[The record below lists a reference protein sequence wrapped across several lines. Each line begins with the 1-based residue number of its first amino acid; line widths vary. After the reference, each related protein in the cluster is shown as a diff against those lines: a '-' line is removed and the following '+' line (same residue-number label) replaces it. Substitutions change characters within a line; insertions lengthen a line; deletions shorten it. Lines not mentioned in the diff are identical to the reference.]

1 MLTEE
6 QKRGERVQGKKK
18 KEELT
23 PEEYRQ
29 QARDEIS
36 EVKAEW
42 KVFLRTG
49 IIMFAALVAII
60 IACIAWFVSNNKVT
74 ISGTKVQ
81 SAGSEFELAA
91 AAKPDSESS
100 TGAYDNLLDVQPGT
114 ETSIGSQKFLATD
127 GSHTSITWAITDDSN
142 MNNNNPEDGIE
153 PGASGQMTFYIIS
166 QKDGPLSVTLDLTLT
181 GYTGEET
188 AETLSDLQKANE
200 KAQQL
205 LKGHVLLFAGY
216 DSAANSYKGW
226 ISEDADPWSMTL
238 DYERERGVLSRAE
251 NGKLTWSVQNAEKG
265 TAYPVTIY
273 WVWPEMLGSY
283 LVKDQSSIGKRP
295 ILFPEDW
302 NESSNHLTELPKAL
316 FTTMCKTDDKD
327 NNRYFYW
334 KESEDF
340 NFKGTVTEKKLN
352 QMRTNFNPVMY
363 GTLAVYYNQA
373 DEYLGS
379 NVRFVKLKLDAQ

>member
-1 MLTEE
+1 M
-6 QKRGERVQGKKK
+6 QGKKK

-100 TGAYDNLLDVQPGT
+100 AGVYDNLLDVQAGT
-114 ETSIGSQKFLATD
+114 ETSIGNKKFLATD
-127 GSHTSITWAITDDSN
+127 GSHTSITWAITGDSN

-153 PGASGQMTFYIIS
+153 PGASGKMTFYIIS

-188 AETLSDLQKANE
+188 AAKSSNLKEADT

-216 DSAANSYKGW
+216 DSAAHSYKGW
-226 ISEDADPWSMTL
+226 ISEDAGPWSMAL
-238 DYERERGVLSRAE
+238 YSGGGVLSRTE
-251 NGKLTWSVQNAEKG
+251 NGKLTWSVQDAKKD

-283 LVKDQSSIGKRP
+283 LVKDRSSIGKRP

-302 NESSNHLTELPKAL
+302 NESSKHLTELPETL
-316 FTTMCKTDDKD
+316 FTTMCSQKD
-327 NNRYFYW
+327 NRYFYW

-340 NFKGTVTEKKLN
+340 AGTEIAKKLS

>member
-1 MLTEE
+1 M
-6 QKRGERVQGKKK
+6 QRKKK

-60 IACIAWFVSNNKVT
+60 IVCIAWFVSNNKVT
-74 ISGTKVQ
+74 ISGTRVQ

-100 TGAYDNLLDVQPGT
+100 AGVYDKLLDVQRGT
-114 ETSIGSQKFLATD
+114 ETSIESQKFLATD

-142 MNNNNPEDGIE
+142 MNNNTEDGIE

-166 QKDGPLSVTLDLTLT
+166 QKNGPLSVTLDLMLT

-226 ISEDADPWSMTL
+226 ISEDAGPWSMTL
-238 DYERERGVLSRAE
+238 DSGGGVLSRTE
-251 NGKLTWSVQNAEKG
+251 NGKLTWSVQDAKKG
-265 TAYPVTIY
+265 RAYPVTIY

-283 LVKDQSSIGKRP
+283 LVKNQSSIGKRP
-295 ILFPEDW
+295 VLFPEDW
-302 NESSNHLTELPKAL
+302 NESSNHLTELPETL
-316 FTTMCKTDDKD
+316 FATMCNSED

-334 KESEDF
+334 KESKDF
-340 NFKGTVTEKKLN
+340 TETVKAEKLN

>member
-6 QKRGERVQGKKK
+6 QKRGERMQGKKK

-91 AAKPDSESS
+91 VAKTNSENSA
-100 TGAYDNLLDVQPGT
+100 GVYDNLLDVRPGT
-114 ETSIGSQKFLATD
+114 EISIGNKKFLATD

-142 MNNNNPEDGIE
+142 MNNNTKGGIE
-153 PGASGQMTFYIIS
+153 PGASGKMTFYIIS

-188 AETLSDLQKANE
+188 AAKSSSLKEANT

-226 ISEDADPWSMTL
+226 ISEDAGPWSMTL
-238 DYERERGVLSRAE
+238 DSEEVVLSRAE
-251 NGKLTWSVQNAEKG
+251 NGKLTWSVQNAKKD
-265 TAYPVTIY
+265 TAYPVTLY

-295 ILFPEDW
+295 VLFPEDW
-302 NESSNHLTELPKAL
+302 KDGSSHLTELPNTL
-316 FTTMCKTDDKD
+316 FTTMCNPED

-334 KESEDF
+334 KESKD
-340 NFKGTVTEKKLN
+340 FKGTVTKEKLN
-352 QMRTNFNPVMY
+352 QMRTDFNPVMY

>member
-1 MLTEE
+1 MMLTEE
-6 QKRGERVQGKKK
+6 QKRGERMQEKKK

-100 TGAYDNLLDVQPGT
+100 AGVYDKLLDVPEGT
-114 ETSIGSQKFLATD
+114 ETSIGDKKFLATD
-127 GSHTSITWAITDDSN
+127 GSHTSITWAITGDSN
-142 MNNNNPEDGIE
+142 MNNNNTEDGIE
-153 PGASGQMTFYIIS
+153 PGASGKMTFYIIS

-188 AETLSDLQKANE
+188 AATSLDLQKADT

-216 DSAANSYKGW
+216 DSDARSYKGW
-226 ISEDADPWSMTL
+226 ISEDAGPWSMPL
-238 DYERERGVLSRAE
+238 DYESGVLSRAE
-251 NGKLTWSVQNAEKG
+251 NGKLTWSVQNANKG

-302 NESSNHLTELPKAL
+302 NESSKHLTELPKAL
-316 FTTMCKTDDKD
+316 FTTMCKTDD
-327 NNRYFYW
+327 NRYFYW

-340 NFKGTVTEKKLN
+340 AGTVTDKKLS

-373 DEYLGS
+373 DEYIGS

>member
-1 MLTEE
+1 MMLTEE
-6 QKRGERVQGKKK
+6 QKRGERMQEKKK

-91 AAKPDSESS
+91 AAKTDSGSS
-100 TGAYDNLLDVQPGT
+100 AGVYDNLLDVHAGT
-114 ETSIGSQKFLATD
+114 ETSIGEQKFLATD

-142 MNNNNPEDGIE
+142 MNNNTKGGIE
-153 PGASGQMTFYIIS
+153 PGKMTFYIIS
-166 QKDGPLSVTLDLTLT
+166 HKEGPLSVTLDLTLT

-188 AETLSDLQKANE
+188 AATSSNLKKADT

-205 LKGHVLLFAGY
+205 LEGHVLLFAGY

-226 ISEDADPWSMTL
+226 ISEDAGLWSMTL
-238 DYERERGVLSRAE
+238 DSGRGVLSRAE
-251 NGKLTWSVQNAEKG
+251 NGKLTWSVQDAKKD
-265 TAYPVTIY
+265 TAYPVTLY

-295 ILFPEDW
+295 VLFPDDW
-302 NESSNHLTELPKAL
+302 EENSKHLTELPNTL
-316 FTTMCKTDDKD
+316 FTTMC
-327 NNRYFYW
+327 NSEGNRYFYW
-334 KESEDF
+334 KESEDVT
-340 NFKGTVTEKKLN
+340 GTVTANKLN

>member
-1 MLTEE
+1 M
-6 QKRGERVQGKKK
+6 QGKKK

-74 ISGTKVQ
+74 ISGTRVQ

-100 TGAYDNLLDVQPGT
+100 AGVYDKLLDVHAGT
-114 ETSIGSQKFLATD
+114 ETSIGNKTFLATD
-127 GSHTSITWAITDDSN
+127 GSHTSITWAITNDSN
-142 MNNNNPEDGIE
+142 MNNNNTEDGIK
-153 PGASGQMTFYIIS
+153 PGASGKMTFYIIS

-188 AETLSDLQKANE
+188 AATSLDLQKANE

-205 LKGHVLLFAGY
+205 LKGHFLLFAGY
-216 DSAANSYKGW
+216 DSAAYSYKGW
-226 ISEDADPWSMTL
+226 ISEDAGPWSMTL
-238 DYERERGVLSRAE
+238 DSEECVLSRNE
-251 NGKLTWSVQNAEKG
+251 NGKLTWSVQNAKKD

-302 NESSNHLTELPKAL
+302 KDDNLSHLTELPKAL

-327 NNRYFYW
+327 GNRYFYW
-334 KESEDF
+334 KESKDF
-340 NFKGTVTEKKLN
+340 AETVTKEKLS

>member
-1 MLTEE
+1 MMLTEE
-6 QKRGERVQGKKK
+6 QKRGERMQGKKK

-127 GSHTSITWAITDDSN
+127 GSHTSITWAITGDSN
-142 MNNNNPEDGIE
+142 MNNNNPGDGIE

-166 QKDGPLSVTLDLTLT
+166 QKNGPLSVTLDLTLT

-188 AETLSDLQKANE
+188 AETSLDLQKANE

-216 DSAANSYKGW
+216 DPAAYSYKGW

-251 NGKLTWSVQNAEKG
+251 NGKLTWSVQDAKKD

-295 ILFPEDW
+295 ILFPDDW
-302 NESSNHLTELPKAL
+302 KENSNHLTELPEKL
-316 FTTMCKTDDKD
+316 FTTMCNPED

-340 NFKGTVTEKKLN
+340 AGIEIAKKLN

>member
-1 MLTEE
+1 MMLTEE
-6 QKRGERVQGKKK
+6 QKRGERMQGKKK

-100 TGAYDNLLDVQPGT
+100 AGVYDKRLDVPEGT
-114 ETSIGSQKFLATD
+114 ETSIGDKKFLATD
-127 GSHTSITWAITDDSN
+127 GSHTSITWAITGDSN

-153 PGASGQMTFYIIS
+153 PGASGKMTFYIIS

-181 GYTGEET
+181 GYTGEKT
-188 AETLSDLQKANE
+188 ATTSSNLKEADT

-226 ISEDADPWSMTL
+226 ISEDAGPWSMTL
-238 DYERERGVLSRAE
+238 YSGGDVLSRAK
-251 NGKLTWSVQNAEKG
+251 NGKLTWSVQDAKKDK
-265 TAYPVTIY
+265 AYPVTIY

-295 ILFPEDW
+295 VLFPEDW
-302 NESSNHLTELPKAL
+302 NESSNHLTELPEKL
-316 FTTMCKTDDKD
+316 FTTMCSQKD
-327 NNRYFYW
+327 NRYFYW
-334 KESEDF
+334 RESEDF
-340 NFKGTVTEKKLN
+340 TGIAEKLN
-352 QMRTNFNPVMY
+352 QMLNQMRKNFNPVMY

>member
-1 MLTEE
+1 MILTEE
-6 QKRGERVQGKKK
+6 QKRGERMQRKKK

-60 IACIAWFVSNNKVT
+60 IVCIAWFVSNNKVT
-74 ISGTKVQ
+74 ISGTRVQ

-100 TGAYDNLLDVQPGT
+100 AGVYDKLLDVQRGT
-114 ETSIGSQKFLATD
+114 ETSIESQKFLATD

-142 MNNNNPEDGIE
+142 MNNNTEDGIE

-166 QKDGPLSVTLDLTLT
+166 QKKGPLSVTLDLMLT

-188 AETLSDLQKANE
+188 AATSLDLQKANE

-216 DSAANSYKGW
+216 DSDKHSYKGW
-226 ISEDADPWSMTL
+226 ISEDAGPWSMTL
-238 DYERERGVLSRAE
+238 DSGGGVLSRTK
-251 NGKLTWSVQNAEKG
+251 NGKLTWSVQDAKKG
-265 TAYPVTIY
+265 RAYPVTIY

-283 LVKDQSSIGKRP
+283 LVKNQSSIGKRP
-295 ILFPEDW
+295 VLFPEDW
-302 NESSNHLTELPKAL
+302 NESSNHLTELPETL
-316 FTTMCKTDDKD
+316 FATMCNSED

-334 KESEDF
+334 KESKDF
-340 NFKGTVTEKKLN
+340 TETVKAEKLN

>member
-1 MLTEE
+1 MMLTEE
-6 QKRGERVQGKKK
+6 QKRGERMQGKKK

-29 QARDEIS
+29 QARDKIS
-36 EVKAEW
+36 EVKNEW

-49 IIMFAALVAII
+49 IIMFVALVVII

-91 AAKPDSESS
+91 VAKPNSENSA
-100 TGAYDNLLDVQPGT
+100 GVYDELLDVPEGT
-114 ETSIGSQKFLATD
+114 ATIIKNQKFLATN
-127 GSHTSITWAITDDSN
+127 GSKTSITWAITDDCN
-142 MNNNNPEDGIE
+142 MNNNTKGGIE
-153 PGASGQMTFYIIS
+153 PGASGKMTFYIIS
-166 QKDGPLSVTLDLTLT
+166 HKKGPLSVTLDLTLA

-188 AETLSDLQKANE
+188 AAKSSDLKKADE
-200 KAQQL
+200 TAQQL

-216 DSAANSYKGW
+216 DSVARSYKGW
-226 ISEDADPWSMTL
+226 ISEDAGSWSMTL
-238 DYERERGVLSRAE
+238 DSEEVVLSRAE
-251 NGKLTWSVQNAEKG
+251 NGKLTWSVKNAKKD
-265 TAYPVTIY
+265 TAYPVTLY

-283 LVKDQSSIGKRP
+283 LVKDQNSIGKRP

-302 NESSNHLTELPKAL
+302 NDESSHLTELPKKL
-316 FTTMCKTDDKD
+316 FTTMCNLTG
-327 NNRYFYW
+327 NRYFYW

-340 NFKGTVTEKKLN
+340 AGTVTPEKLN
-352 QMRTNFNPVMY
+352 QMRTHFNPVMY

>member
-1 MLTEE
+1 MMLTEE
-6 QKRGERVQGKKK
+6 QKRGERMQGKKK

-100 TGAYDNLLDVQPGT
+100 AGVYDKLLDVQRGT
-114 ETSIGSQKFLATD
+114 ETSIESQKFLATD

-142 MNNNNPEDGIE
+142 MNNNTEDGIE

-166 QKDGPLSVTLDLTLT
+166 QKNGPLSVTLDLMLT

-226 ISEDADPWSMTL
+226 ISEDAGPWSMTL
-238 DYERERGVLSRAE
+238 DSGGGVLSRTE
-251 NGKLTWSVQNAEKG
+251 NGKLTWSVQDAKKG
-265 TAYPVTIY
+265 RAYPVTIY

-302 NESSNHLTELPKAL
+302 QGDNSSHLTELPKAL
-316 FTTMCKTDDKD
+316 FTTMCNPED

-334 KESEDF
+334 KESKDF
-340 NFKGTVTEKKLN
+340 AETVTKEKLS

>member
-6 QKRGERVQGKKK
+6 QKRGERMQGKKK

-91 AAKPDSESS
+91 VAKTNSENSA
-100 TGAYDNLLDVQPGT
+100 GVYDNLLDVQPRT
-114 ETSIGSQKFLATD
+114 EISIGNKKFLATD

-142 MNNNNPEDGIE
+142 MNNNTKGGIE
-153 PGASGQMTFYIIS
+153 PGASGKMTFYIIS
-166 QKDGPLSVTLDLTLT
+166 QKDGLLSVTLDLTLT

-188 AETLSDLQKANE
+188 AAKSSSLKEATT

-226 ISEDADPWSMTL
+226 ISEDAGPWSMTL
-238 DYERERGVLSRAE
+238 DSEEVVLSRAE
-251 NGKLTWSVQNAEKG
+251 NGKLTWSVQNAKKD
-265 TAYPVTIY
+265 TAYPVTLY

-295 ILFPEDW
+295 VLFPEDW
-302 NESSNHLTELPKAL
+302 KDGSSHLTELPNTL
-316 FTTMCKTDDKD
+316 FTTMCNPED

-334 KESEDF
+334 KESKD
-340 NFKGTVTEKKLN
+340 FKGTVTKEKLN
-352 QMRTNFNPVMY
+352 QMRTDFNPVMY

>member
-1 MLTEE
+1 MMLTEE
-6 QKRGERVQGKKK
+6 QKRGERMQGKKK

-74 ISGTKVQ
+74 ISGTRVQ

-91 AAKPDSESS
+91 AAKLNSENSA
-100 TGAYDNLLDVQPGT
+100 GVYDNLLGVQAGT
-114 ETSIGSQKFLATD
+114 ETSIGDQKFLATD

-142 MNNNNPEDGIE
+142 MNNNTKGGIE
-153 PGASGQMTFYIIS
+153 PGASGKMTFYIIS

-188 AETLSDLQKANE
+188 AATSSNLQKADT

-205 LKGHVLLFAGY
+205 LEGHVLLFAGY
-216 DSAANSYKGW
+216 DSDARSYKGW
-226 ISEDADPWSMTL
+226 ISEDAGPWSMTL
-238 DYERERGVLSRAE
+238 DSEGGVLSRAE
-251 NGKLTWSVQNAEKG
+251 NGKLTWSVQNANKG

-295 ILFPEDW
+295 VLFPDDW
-302 NESSNHLTELPKAL
+302 EENSKHLTELPKTL
-316 FTTMCKTDDKD
+316 FTTMC
-327 NNRYFYW
+327 NSESNRYFYW
-334 KESEDF
+334 KESKDF
-340 NFKGTVTEKKLN
+340 AETVRAEKLS

>member
-6 QKRGERVQGKKK
+6 QKRGERMQEKKK

-36 EVKAEW
+36 KVKNEW

-49 IIMFAALVAII
+49 IIMSAALIVII
-60 IACIAWFVSNNKVT
+60 IACVAWFVSNNKVT
-74 ISGTKVQ
+74 ISTTRVQ

-91 AAKPDSESS
+91 ASKPNSETSA
-100 TGAYDNLLDVQPGT
+100 GVYDKLLDVQKGT
-114 ETSIGSQKFLATD
+114 EISIESQNFLATD

-142 MNNNNPEDGIE
+142 MNNNTKGGIE
-153 PGASGQMTFYIIS
+153 PGASGKMTFYIIS
-166 QKDGPLSVTLDLTLT
+166 HKEGPLSVTLDLTLT

-188 AETLSDLQKANE
+188 AATSSNLKKADT

-205 LKGHVLLFAGY
+205 LEGHVLLFAGY

-226 ISEDADPWSMTL
+226 ISEDAGLWSMTL
-238 DYERERGVLSRAE
+238 DSGRGVLSRAE
-251 NGKLTWSVQNAEKG
+251 NGKLTWSVQDAKKD

-295 ILFPEDW
+295 VLFPEDW
-302 NESSNHLTELPKAL
+302 KDGSNHLTELPQTL
-316 FTTMCKTDDKD
+316 FTTMC
-327 NNRYFYW
+327 NSGGNRYFYW
-334 KESEDF
+334 KESENGDF
-340 NFKGTVTEKKLN
+340 KETVKKEKLN
-352 QMRTNFNPVMY
+352 QMRTDFNPVMY

>member
-6 QKRGERVQGKKK
+6 QKRGERMQEKKK

-36 EVKAEW
+36 EVKNEW

-60 IACIAWFVSNNKVT
+60 IACIAWFVSNNEVT

-91 AAKPDSESS
+91 AAKQNSETSA
-100 TGAYDNLLDVQPGT
+100 GVYDKLLDVPQGT
-114 ETSIGSQKFLATD
+114 KTSIESQNFLATD

-142 MNNNNPEDGIE
+142 MNNNTKGGIE
-153 PGASGQMTFYIIS
+153 PGASGKMTFYIIS
-166 QKDGPLSVTLDLTLT
+166 HKEGPLSVTLDLTLT
-181 GYTGEET
+181 GYTEEET
-188 AETLSDLQKANE
+188 AATSSNLQEADK

-205 LKGHVLLFAGY
+205 LEGHVLLFAGY
-216 DSAANSYKGW
+216 DSDARSYKGW
-226 ISEDADPWSMTL
+226 ISQDAGPWSMTL
-238 DYERERGVLSRAE
+238 DSEKAVLSRDE
-251 NGKLTWSVQNAEKG
+251 NGKLTWSVQNAKKD
-265 TAYPVTIY
+265 TAYPVTLY
-273 WVWPEMLGSY
+273 WVWPEILGSY

-302 NESSNHLTELPKAL
+302 KDGSNHLTELPKTL
-316 FTTMCKTDDKD
+316 FDTMCKSED
-327 NNRYFYW
+327 NRYFYW
-334 KESEDF
+334 KGNEEF
-340 NFKGTVTEKKLN
+340 AGTVTAEKLN
-352 QMRTNFNPVMY
+352 QMRTDFNPVMY

>member
-6 QKRGERVQGKKK
+6 QKRGEKMQEKKK

-23 PEEYRQ
+23 PEEYRK
-29 QARDEIS
+29 QAMDEIS

-91 AAKPDSESS
+91 AAKQDSESS
-100 TGAYDNLLDVQPGT
+100 AGVYDKLLDVRAGI
-114 ETSIGSQKFLATD
+114 ETSIESQKFLATD

-142 MNNNNPEDGIE
+142 MNNNTKGGIE
-153 PGASGQMTFYIIS
+153 PGASGKMTFYIIS

-188 AETLSDLQKANE
+188 AATSLDLQKANE

-205 LKGHVLLFAGY
+205 LEGHVLLFAGY
-216 DSAANSYKGW
+216 DSDARSYKGW
-226 ISEDADPWSMTL
+226 ISEDAGPWSMTL
-238 DYERERGVLSRAE
+238 DSEGGVLSRAE
-251 NGKLTWSVQNAEKG
+251 NGKLTWSVQNANKG

-295 ILFPEDW
+295 VLFPDDW
-302 NESSNHLTELPKAL
+302 EENSKHLTELPKTL
-316 FTTMCKTDDKD
+316 FTTMC
-327 NNRYFYW
+327 NSEGNRYFYW
-334 KESEDF
+334 KESKDF
-340 NFKGTVTEKKLN
+340 AETVREEKLS

>member
-1 MLTEE
+1 MMLTEE
-6 QKRGERVQGKKK
+6 QKRGERMQGKKK

-91 AAKPDSESS
+91 AAKPDSGSS
-100 TGAYDNLLDVQPGT
+100 AGVYDNLLAVQPGT
-114 ETSIGSQKFLATD
+114 ETSIGDKKFLATD
-127 GSHTSITWAITDDSN
+127 GSHTSITWAITGDSN
-142 MNNNNPEDGIE
+142 MNNNNTEDGIE
-153 PGASGQMTFYIIS
+153 PGASGKMTFYIIS

-188 AETLSDLQKANE
+188 SDLQEANE

-216 DSAANSYKGW
+216 DSNTHSYKGW
-226 ISEDADPWSMTL
+226 ISEDAGSWSMAL
-238 DYERERGVLSRAE
+238 DSGGCVLSRAE
-251 NGKLTWSVQNAEKG
+251 NGKLTWSVQNANKG

-302 NESSNHLTELPKAL
+302 NESSKHLTELPETL
-316 FTTMCKTDDKD
+316 FATMCNSED

-334 KESEDF
+334 KESKDF
-340 NFKGTVTEKKLN
+340 TETVKAEKLN

>member
-1 MLTEE
+1 M
-6 QKRGERVQGKKK
+6 QRKKK

-60 IACIAWFVSNNKVT
+60 IVCIAWFVSNNKVT
-74 ISGTKVQ
+74 ISGTRVQ

-100 TGAYDNLLDVQPGT
+100 AGVYDKLLDVQRGT
-114 ETSIGSQKFLATD
+114 ETSIESQKFLATD

-142 MNNNNPEDGIE
+142 MNNNTEDGIE

-166 QKDGPLSVTLDLTLT
+166 QKNGPLSVTLDLMLT

-302 NESSNHLTELPKAL
+302 NESSKHLTELPKAL
-316 FTTMCKTDDKD
+316 FTTMCKTDD
-327 NNRYFYW
+327 NRYFYW

-340 NFKGTVTEKKLN
+340 AGTVTDKKLS

-373 DEYLGS
+373 DEYIGS

>member
-1 MLTEE
+1 MQE
-6 QKRGERVQGKKK
+6 KK
-18 KEELT
+18 KEGLT

-36 EVKAEW
+36 KVKNEW

-49 IIMFAALVAII
+49 IIMSAALIVII

-74 ISGTKVQ
+74 ISTTRVQ

-91 AAKPDSESS
+91 AAKPNSETSA
-100 TGAYDNLLDVQPGT
+100 GVYDKLLDVPKGT
-114 ETSIGSQKFLATD
+114 KSSIKNQNFLATD
-127 GSHTSITWAITDDSN
+127 GSNTSITWAITDDSN
-142 MNNNNPEDGIE
+142 MNNNTEVGIE
-153 PGASGQMTFYIIS
+153 PGASGKMTFYIIS
-166 QKDGPLSVTLDLTLT
+166 HKEGSLSVTLDLTLT
-181 GYTGEET
+181 GYTEEET
-188 AETLSDLQKANE
+188 AVTSSNLQEADK

-205 LKGHVLLFAGY
+205 LEGHVLLFAGY
-216 DSAANSYKGW
+216 DSDARSYKGW
-226 ISEDADPWSMTL
+226 ISKDAGPWSMPL
-238 DYERERGVLSRAE
+238 DSEGVVLSRDE
-251 NGKLTWSVQNAEKG
+251 NGKLTWSVQNAKKD
-265 TAYPVTIY
+265 TAYPVTLY

-302 NESSNHLTELPKAL
+302 KDGSNHLTELPETL
-316 FTTMCKTDDKD
+316 FKTMCSSED
-327 NNRYFYW
+327 NRYFYW

-340 NFKGTVTEKKLN
+340 KGTVTAEKLN
-352 QMRTNFNPVMY
+352 QMRTDFNPVMY

-379 NVRFVKLKLDAQ
+379 NVRFIKLKLDAQ

>member
-6 QKRGERVQGKKK
+6 QKRGERMQEKQK

-36 EVKAEW
+36 EVKNEW

-91 AAKPDSESS
+91 AAKTDSGSS
-100 TGAYDNLLDVQPGT
+100 AGVYDNLLDVHAGT
-114 ETSIGSQKFLATD
+114 ETSIGDQKFLATD

-142 MNNNNPEDGIE
+142 MNNNTKGGIE
-153 PGASGQMTFYIIS
+153 PGASGKMTFYIIS
-166 QKDGPLSVTLDLTLT
+166 HKEGPLSVTLDLTLT

-188 AETLSDLQKANE
+188 AATSSNLHKADT

-205 LKGHVLLFAGY
+205 LEGHVLLFAGY

-226 ISEDADPWSMTL
+226 ISEDAGLWSMTL
-238 DYERERGVLSRAE
+238 GSEGGVLSRAE
-251 NGKLTWSVQNAEKG
+251 NGKLTWSVQNANKG

-295 ILFPEDW
+295 VLFPDDW
-302 NESSNHLTELPKAL
+302 EENSKHLTELPKTL
-316 FTTMCKTDDKD
+316 FTTMC
-327 NNRYFYW
+327 NSEGNRYFYW
-334 KESEDF
+334 KESKDF
-340 NFKGTVTEKKLN
+340 AETVRAEKLS
-352 QMRTNFNPVMY
+352 QMRTDFNPVMY

>member
-1 MLTEE
+1 MMLTEE
-6 QKRGERVQGKKK
+6 QKRGERMQGKKK

-100 TGAYDNLLDVQPGT
+100 AGVYDSLLDVHPGT
-114 ETSIGSQKFLATD
+114 ETSIGDKKFLATD
-127 GSHTSITWAITDDSN
+127 GSNTSITWAITDDSN

-188 AETLSDLQKANE
+188 AATSLDLQKANE

-226 ISEDADPWSMTL
+226 ISEDAGPWSMTL
-238 DYERERGVLSRAE
+238 YSGGDVLSRAK
-251 NGKLTWSVQNAEKG
+251 NGKLTWSVQDAKKG

-295 ILFPEDW
+295 VLFPEDW
-302 NESSNHLTELPKAL
+302 NESSNHLTELPGTL
-316 FTTMCKTDDKD
+316 FATMCEKD
-327 NNRYFYW
+327 GNRYFYW
-334 KESEDF
+334 KESKDF
-340 NFKGTVTEKKLN
+340 AETVTKEKLS

>member
-6 QKRGERVQGKKK
+6 QKRGERMQGKKK
-18 KEELT
+18 KEGLT

-29 QARDEIS
+29 QAQDEIN
-36 EVKAEW
+36 EAKNEW

-74 ISGTKVQ
+74 ISATKVQ

-91 AAKPDSESS
+91 AAKPNSETSA
-100 TGAYDNLLDVQPGT
+100 GVYDKLLDVREGA
-114 ETSIGSQKFLATD
+114 ETNIENQNFLATD

-142 MNNNNPEDGIE
+142 MNNNTKGGIE
-153 PGASGQMTFYIIS
+153 PGASGKMTFYIIS
-166 QKDGPLSVTLDLTLT
+166 HKEGPLSVTLDLTLT
-181 GYTGEET
+181 GYTEEET
-188 AETLSDLQKANE
+188 AATSSKLQEADK

-205 LKGHVLLFAGY
+205 LEGHVLLFAGY
-216 DSAANSYKGW
+216 DSDARSYKGW
-226 ISEDADPWSMTL
+226 ISKDAGPWSMTL
-238 DYERERGVLSRAE
+238 DPEGVVLFRDE
-251 NGKLTWSVQNAEKG
+251 NGKLTWSVQNAKKN
-265 TAYPVTIY
+265 TAYPVTLY

-302 NESSNHLTELPKAL
+302 ENGSNHLTELPETL
-316 FTTMCKTDDKD
+316 FKTMCSSKD
-327 NNRYFYW
+327 NRYFFW
-334 KESEDF
+334 KESEEF
-340 NFKGTVTEKKLN
+340 AGTVTAEKLN
-352 QMRTNFNPVMY
+352 QMRTDFNPVMY

>member
-6 QKRGERVQGKKK
+6 QKRGERMQGKKK

-36 EVKAEW
+36 EVKNEW

-74 ISGTKVQ
+74 ISGTSVQ

-91 AAKPDSESS
+91 AAKPDSGSS
-100 TGAYDNLLDVQPGT
+100 AGVYDKLLDVQPGT
-114 ETSIGSQKFLATD
+114 ENSIGGQKFLATD

-153 PGASGQMTFYIIS
+153 PGASGKMTFYIIS

-188 AETLSDLQKANE
+188 AATSSNLKKADT

-205 LKGHVLLFAGY
+205 LEGHVLLFAGY
-216 DSAANSYKGW
+216 DSDARSYKGW
-226 ISEDADPWSMTL
+226 ISEDAGPWSMTL
-238 DYERERGVLSRAE
+238 GSGGGVLSRAE
-251 NGKLTWSVQNAEKG
+251 NGKLTWSVQDAKKD
-265 TAYPVTIY
+265 TAYPVTLY

-283 LVKDQSSIGKRP
+283 LVKDQRSIGKRP

-302 NESSNHLTELPKAL
+302 NDESSHLTELPKTL
-316 FTTMCKTDDKD
+316 FTTMC
-327 NNRYFYW
+327 NSEGNRYFYW
-334 KESEDF
+334 KESKDF
-340 NFKGTVTEKKLN
+340 EGTVTADKLN
-352 QMRTNFNPVMY
+352 QMRTDFNPVMY

>member
-6 QKRGERVQGKKK
+6 QKRGERMQGKKK
-18 KEELT
+18 KEGLT

-29 QARDEIS
+29 QAQDEIN
-36 EVKAEW
+36 EAKNEW

-74 ISGTKVQ
+74 ISATKVQ

-91 AAKPDSESS
+91 AAKPNSETSA
-100 TGAYDNLLDVQPGT
+100 GVYDKLLDVREGA
-114 ETSIGSQKFLATD
+114 ETNIENQNFLATD

-142 MNNNNPEDGIE
+142 MNNNTKGGIE
-153 PGASGQMTFYIIS
+153 PGASGKMTFYIIS
-166 QKDGPLSVTLDLTLT
+166 HKEGPLSVTLDLTLA
-181 GYTGEET
+181 GYMGEET
-188 AETLSDLQKANE
+188 AATSLNLQKADP

-205 LKGHVLLFAGY
+205 LEGHVLLFAGY
-216 DSAANSYKGW
+216 DSTARSYKGW
-226 ISEDADPWSMTL
+226 ISKDAGPWSMTL
-238 DYERERGVLSRAE
+238 DPKGTVLSRAK
-251 NGKLTWSVQNAEKG
+251 NGKLTWSVQNAKKD
-265 TAYPVTIY
+265 TAYPVTLY

-295 ILFPEDW
+295 ILFQEDW
-302 NESSNHLTELPKAL
+302 KEESGHLTELPETL
-316 FTTMCKTDDKD
+316 FNTMCSSKD
-327 NNRYFYW
+327 NRYFYW

-340 NFKGTVTEKKLN
+340 AGTVTAEKLN
-352 QMRTNFNPVMY
+352 QMRTDFNPVMY

>member
-1 MLTEE
+1 MILTEE
-6 QKRGERVQGKKK
+6 QKRGERMQRKKK

-60 IACIAWFVSNNKVT
+60 IVCIAWFVSNNKVT
-74 ISGTKVQ
+74 ISGTRVQ

-100 TGAYDNLLDVQPGT
+100 AGVYDKLLDVQRGT
-114 ETSIGSQKFLATD
+114 ETSIESQKFLATD

-142 MNNNNPEDGIE
+142 MNNNTEDGIE

-166 QKDGPLSVTLDLTLT
+166 QKNGPLSVTLDLMLT

-251 NGKLTWSVQNAEKG
+251 NGKLTWSVQDAKKG
-265 TAYPVTIY
+265 RAYPVTIY

-283 LVKDQSSIGKRP
+283 LVKNQSSIGKRP
-295 ILFPEDW
+295 VLFPEDW
-302 NESSNHLTELPKAL
+302 NESSNHLTELPETL
-316 FTTMCKTDDKD
+316 FATMCNSED

-334 KESEDF
+334 KESKDF
-340 NFKGTVTEKKLN
+340 TETVKAEKLN

>member
-1 MLTEE
+1 M
-6 QKRGERVQGKKK
+6 QGKKK

-74 ISGTKVQ
+74 ISGTRVQ

-100 TGAYDNLLDVQPGT
+100 AGVYDKLLDVHAGT
-114 ETSIGSQKFLATD
+114 ETSIGNKTFLATD
-127 GSHTSITWAITDDSN
+127 GSHTSITWAITNDSN
-142 MNNNNPEDGIE
+142 MNNNNTEDGIK
-153 PGASGQMTFYIIS
+153 PGASGKMTFYIIS

-181 GYTGEET
+181 GYTGEEKAAT
-188 AETLSDLQKANE
+188 SSVLQEANA

-216 DSAANSYKGW
+216 DSNTHSYKGW
-226 ISEDADPWSMTL
+226 ISEDAGPWSMTL

-251 NGKLTWSVQNAEKG
+251 NGKLTWSVQDAKKD

-295 ILFPEDW
+295 ILFPDDW
-302 NESSNHLTELPKAL
+302 KENSNHLTELPETL
-316 FTTMCKTDDKD
+316 FATMCKTDD
-327 NNRYFYW
+327 NRYFYW
-334 KESEDF
+334 KESEEF
-340 NFKGTVTEKKLN
+340 TGPVMAEKLS

>member
-6 QKRGERVQGKKK
+6 QKRGERMQGKKK

-60 IACIAWFVSNNKVT
+60 IVCIAWFVSNNKVT
-74 ISGTKVQ
+74 ISGTRVQ

-100 TGAYDNLLDVQPGT
+100 AGVYDKLLDVQRGT
-114 ETSIGSQKFLATD
+114 ETSIESQKFLATD
-127 GSHTSITWAITDDSN
+127 GSHTSITWAITDESN
-142 MNNNNPEDGIE
+142 MNNNTEAGIE

-166 QKDGPLSVTLDLTLT
+166 QKKGPLSVTLDLMLT

-188 AETLSDLQKANE
+188 AATSLDLQKANE

-216 DSAANSYKGW
+216 DSNKDSYKGW
-226 ISEDADPWSMTL
+226 ISEDAGPWSMDL
-238 DYERERGVLSRAE
+238 YSGEGALSRAK
-251 NGKLTWSVQNAEKG
+251 NGKLTWSVQDAKKDM
-265 TAYPVTIY
+265 AYPVTIY

-295 ILFPEDW
+295 VLFPEDW
-302 NESSNHLTELPKAL
+302 NESSNHLTELPEKL
-316 FTTMCKTDDKD
+316 FATMCNSED

-334 KESEDF
+334 KESKDF
-340 NFKGTVTEKKLN
+340 TETVKAEKLN

>member
-6 QKRGERVQGKKK
+6 QKRGERMQGKKK

-100 TGAYDNLLDVQPGT
+100 AGVYDKLLDVQPGT
-114 ETSIGSQKFLATD
+114 ETSIESQKFLATD

-142 MNNNNPEDGIE
+142 MNNNTKGGIE
-153 PGASGQMTFYIIS
+153 PGASGKMTFYIIS

-188 AETLSDLQKANE
+188 AATSLSLKEADT

-216 DSAANSYKGW
+216 DSATHSYKGW

-295 ILFPEDW
+295 ILFPDDW
-302 NESSNHLTELPKAL
+302 KENSNHLTEIPEKL
-316 FTTMCKTDDKD
+316 FTTMCNPED

-334 KESEDF
+334 KESKDF
-340 NFKGTVTEKKLN
+340 AETVIEKKLS

-363 GTLAVYYNQA
+363 GTFAVYYNQA

>member
-6 QKRGERVQGKKK
+6 QKRGERMQGKKK

-74 ISGTKVQ
+74 ISGTRVQ

-100 TGAYDNLLDVQPGT
+100 AGVYDKLLDVRAGT
-114 ETSIGSQKFLATD
+114 ETSIGNKKFLATD

-142 MNNNNPEDGIE
+142 MNNNNTNNTEDGIE
-153 PGASGQMTFYIIS
+153 PGASGKMTFYIIS

-188 AETLSDLQKANE
+188 AATSLDLQEADT

-226 ISEDADPWSMTL
+226 ISEDAGPWSMTL
-238 DYERERGVLSRAE
+238 DSGGGVLSRTE
-251 NGKLTWSVQNAEKG
+251 NGKLTWSVQDAKKD

-273 WVWPEMLGSY
+273 WVWPEMLASY
-283 LVKDQSSIGKRP
+283 LVKDRSSIGKRP
-295 ILFPEDW
+295 ILFLDDW
-302 NESSNHLTELPKAL
+302 KENSNHLTELPKTL
-316 FTTMCKTDDKD
+316 FATMCRTDD
-327 NNRYFYW
+327 NRYFYW
-334 KESEDF
+334 KESEEF
-340 NFKGTVTEKKLN
+340 TGPVMAEKLN

>member
-1 MLTEE
+1 MMLTEE
-6 QKRGERVQGKKK
+6 QKRGERMQGKKK

-36 EVKAEW
+36 EVKNEW

-91 AAKPDSESS
+91 VAKPNGEKSA
-100 TGAYDNLLDVQPGT
+100 GVYDKLLDVPTGT
-114 ETSIGSQKFLATD
+114 EISIKNKKFLATD
-127 GSHTSITWAITDDSN
+127 GSHTSITWAITDDCN
-142 MNNNNPEDGIE
+142 MNNNTKGGIE
-153 PGASGQMTFYIIS
+153 PGASGKMTFYIIS
-166 QKDGPLSVTLDLTLT
+166 HKEGPLSVTLDLTLA
-181 GYTGEET
+181 GYTGAET
-188 AETLSDLQKANE
+188 AAKSSDLKMADE

-205 LKGHVLLFAGY
+205 LEGHVLLFAGY
-216 DSAANSYKGW
+216 DSVTRSYKGW
-226 ISEDADPWSMTL
+226 ISEDAGSWSMTL
-238 DYERERGVLSRAE
+238 DSEEAVLSRAE
-251 NGKLTWSVQNAEKG
+251 NGKLTWSVKNANKD
-265 TAYPVTIY
+265 TAYPVTLY

-283 LVKDQSSIGKRP
+283 LVKDQNSIGKRP

-302 NESSNHLTELPKAL
+302 KDESSHLTELPQTL
-316 FTTMCKTDDKD
+316 FTTMCNPYD
-327 NNRYFYW
+327 NRYFYW
-334 KESEDF
+334 KESEEF
-340 NFKGTVTEKKLN
+340 AGTVTPEKLN
-352 QMRTNFNPVMY
+352 QMRTDFNPVMY

>member
-6 QKRGERVQGKKK
+6 QKRGERMQGKKK
-18 KEELT
+18 KEELP

-91 AAKPDSESS
+91 AAKPNSEDSA
-100 TGAYDNLLDVQPGT
+100 GVYDKLLDVQPGT
-114 ETSIGSQKFLATD
+114 EISIGGQKFLATD
-127 GSHTSITWAITDDSN
+127 GSHTSITWAITNDSN
-142 MNNNNPEDGIE
+142 MNNNTKGGIE
-153 PGASGQMTFYIIS
+153 PGASGKMTFYIIS

-188 AETLSDLQKANE
+188 SDLQEANE

-216 DSAANSYKGW
+216 DSNTHSYKGW
-226 ISEDADPWSMTL
+226 ISEDAGSWSMTL

-251 NGKLTWSVQNAEKG
+251 NGKLTWSVQDAKKG

-283 LVKDQSSIGKRP
+283 LVKNQSSIGKRP

-302 NESSNHLTELPKAL
+302 NESSKHLTELPKAL
-316 FTTMCKTDDKD
+316 FTTMCKTDD
-327 NNRYFYW
+327 NRYFYW

-340 NFKGTVTEKKLN
+340 AGTVTDKKLS

-363 GTLAVYYNQA
+363 GTFAVYYNQA

-379 NVRFVKLKLDAQ
+379 NVRFVKMKLDAQ

>member
-1 MLTEE
+1 MQE
-6 QKRGERVQGKKK
+6 KKK

-91 AAKPDSESS
+91 AAKPNSENSA
-100 TGAYDNLLDVQPGT
+100 GVYDKLLDVPTGT
-114 ETSIGSQKFLATD
+114 ETSIGDQKFLATD

-142 MNNNNPEDGIE
+142 MNNNTKGGLE
-153 PGASGQMTFYIIS
+153 PGASGKMTFYIIS

-188 AETLSDLQKANE
+188 AETSSNLHKADT

-216 DSAANSYKGW
+216 DSDKHSYKGW
-226 ISEDADPWSMTL
+226 ISEDAAPWSMTL
-238 DYERERGVLSRAE
+238 DTKEVVLSRTE
-251 NGKLTWSVQNAEKG
+251 NGKLTWSVQNAEKD

-295 ILFPEDW
+295 VLFPEDW
-302 NESSNHLTELPKAL
+302 KDGSNHLTELPQTL
-316 FTTMCKTDDKD
+316 FTTMC
-327 NNRYFYW
+327 NSGGNRYFYW
-334 KESEDF
+334 KESENGDF
-340 NFKGTVTEKKLN
+340 KETVKKEKLN
-352 QMRTNFNPVMY
+352 QMRTDFNPVMY

>member
-1 MLTEE
+1 MILTEE
-6 QKRGERVQGKKK
+6 QKRGERMQRKKK

-100 TGAYDNLLDVQPGT
+100 AGVYDKLLDVQRGT
-114 ETSIGSQKFLATD
+114 ETSIESQKFLATD

-142 MNNNNPEDGIE
+142 MNNNTEDGIE

-166 QKDGPLSVTLDLTLT
+166 QKNGPLSVTLDLMLT

-226 ISEDADPWSMTL
+226 ISEDAGPWSMTL
-238 DYERERGVLSRAE
+238 YSEEGALSRAK
-251 NGKLTWSVQNAEKG
+251 NGKLTWSVQDAKKG
-265 TAYPVTIY
+265 RAYPVTIY

-302 NESSNHLTELPKAL
+302 QGDNSSHLTELPKAL
-316 FTTMCKTDDKD
+316 FTTMCNPED

-334 KESEDF
+334 KESKDF
-340 NFKGTVTEKKLN
+340 AETVTKEKLS